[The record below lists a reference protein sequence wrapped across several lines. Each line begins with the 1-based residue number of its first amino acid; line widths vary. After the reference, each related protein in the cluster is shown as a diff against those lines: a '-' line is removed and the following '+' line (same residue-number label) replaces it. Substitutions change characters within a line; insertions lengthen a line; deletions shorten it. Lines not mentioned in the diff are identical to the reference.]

1 MAGFKKF
8 LMQGNVV
15 ELAVAVVVGT
25 AFAAIIGAFTE
36 AIIDPLI
43 AMAFNAD
50 DLARATVG
58 PFKIGVLIA
67 AVVNFLI
74 VAGVVYFALIFPMA
88 KLKERNDRRRGILPE
103 AAAETDVD
111 ILHDIRDL
119 LRAQQVQGAGTAGT
133 ALPGSTPRA

>member
-1 MAGFKKF
+1 MEGFKKF

-15 ELAVAVVVGT
+15 QLAVAVVIGT

-43 AMAFNAD
+43 AMAFDAN
-50 DLARATVG
+50 DLAGATVG
-58 PFKIGVLIA
+58 PFKIGLLIA
-67 AVVNFLI
+67 AIINFLI
-74 VAGVVYFALIFPMA
+74 VAAVVYFALIFPMA

-103 AAAETDVD
+103 QAAETDVD

-119 LRAQQVQGAGTAGT
+119 LRAQAPGAGAAGT
-133 ALPGSTPRA
+133 ALPGSTPRL

>member
-43 AMAFNAD
+43 AMAFDAN
-50 DLARATVG
+50 DLAGATVG
-58 PFKIGVLIA
+58 PFKIGLLIA
-67 AVVNFLI
+67 AIINFLI
-74 VAGVVYFALIFPMA
+74 VAAVVYFALIFPMA

-103 AAAETDVD
+103 HAAETDVD
-111 ILHDIRDL
+111 ILHDIREL
-119 LRAQQVQGAGTAGT
+119 LRAQAPGAGSVGT
-133 ALPGSTPRA
+133 TLPGSTPRA